1 MKHKNVVGPQVKR
14 LRERAGL
21 SPTELAGKLTDGGL
35 EADTEMVSAW
45 ENQEREVSDIELLY
59 LAEALNAELRE
70 LFANAE

>member
-1 MKHKNVVGPQVKR
+1 MKHKNVIGPQVKR

-21 SPTELAGKLTDGGL
+21 SAGELARKLTASGL
-35 EADTEMVSAW
+35 KADAKMVSAW

-59 LAEALNAELRE
+59 LADAVNAELRE